1 MPNLRIILITRMT
14 NSIKLKKLKQEKSSL
29 SKTHSIS
36 SSESE
41 IAETEDSAVIQ
52 LVPNNNNNMINN
64 NNKMINNNNNKINNN
79 NKSSSN
85 SSNNNSKSK
94 LDSIKKIT
102 ITNMSMKIKSENMTI
117 D

>member
-52 LVPNNNNNMINN
+52 LVPNNNNNNNKVINN
-64 NNKMINNNNNKINNN
+64 NNNKINNNYNNNNKINNN

-102 ITNMSMKIKSENMTI
+102 ITNMSMK
-117 D
+117 